1 RALSHASVLDAL
13 WHSMHLVLT
22 LPGLGAQLA
31 HRDVRPPNLAR
42 LIKIGG
48 APVHDPDGLDA
59 MLARYYG
66 IERAAAIDCPLAPI
80 RLAALGVDPGTA
92 YWLDADPGTRVARR
106 DDVPPAR
113 GVRDLDPYDAA
124 TLIRMLN
131 SHFTTDG
138 IEFVA
143 VRPDAWFVR
152 APEIVRLRTRPL
164 AAATG
169 RMLRDLLPTGP
180 DGGTWRRWQ
189 NEIQML
195 LHEHPVNTARER
207 DGKAPANSI
216 WFSDGGTIPSH
227 SAMARVVRTFA
238 DSGIAIALAS
248 HVDRPA
254 RAVPAAFGAILA
266 DSGNA
271 AVIVVVLATTLDVD
285 AIERDWTGPA
295 WTALVRSKLDAVT
308 LLTDGADGARAWTA
322 RRPGAWRRMMLPFAP
337 PDLAPLFAAPRTD
350 P

>member
-1 RALSHASVLDAL
+1 
-13 WHSMHLVLT
+13 MHLVLT
-22 LPGLGAQLA
+22 LSGLGAQLA

-80 RLAALGVDPGTA
+80 RLAGLGVDPGTA
-92 YWLDADPGTRVARR
+92 YWLDADPVTLVAGR
-106 DDVPPAR
+106 DDVR
-113 GVRDLDPYDAA
+113 LVGVVRDLDPYDAA

-169 RMLRDLLPTGP
+169 RMLRDLLPTGT

-216 WFSDGGTIPSH
+216 WFSDGGTRPSH
-227 SAMARVVRTFA
+227 APSAGVIRTFA
-238 DSGIAIALAS
+238 DSGVAIALAS

-254 RAVPAAFGAILA
+254 RAVPAALDGILA

-271 AVIVVVLATTLDVD
+271 AVALVVLAATLDVD
-285 AIERDWTGPA
+285 AIERYWTGPA
-295 WTALVRSKLDAVT
+295 WTALARSKLDAVT
-308 LLTDGADGARAWTA
+308 LLTDGANGARAWTA
-322 RRPGAWRRMMLPFAP
+322 RRPGAWRRMMLPFAHH
-337 PDLAPLFAAPRTD
+337 DLAPLFAAARND
-350 P
+350 D